1 MKLSGGGCCERGVRR
16 CLWANSP
23 ASTAEI
29 VEWAYPFDARDR
41 RNGMR
46 AARRAAER
54 VAIRIG
60 RSSKGKGRPLLW
72 RLKEPDR

>member
-1 MKLSGGGCCERGVRR
+1 
-16 CLWANSP
+16 
-23 ASTAEI
+23 
-29 VEWAYPFDARDR
+29 
-41 RNGMR
+41 MR